1 MGVGV
6 GTGQMG
12 DRGRRFSQNTF
23 LYLLMLEPHKHNT
36 YTKKGNILK
45 LYLMRNRRLL
55 FMIQN
60 SYSHNRESKCTY
72 LEFKLV
78 ITFSISFK

>member
-23 LYLLMLEPHKHNT
+23 LYLLMLEPHKHDT
-36 YTKKGNILK
+36 YTK
-45 LYLMRNRRLL
+45 M
-55 FMIQN
+55 
-60 SYSHNRESKCTY
+60 E
-72 LEFKLV
+72 
-78 ITFSISFK
+78 TF